1 MSLHCH
7 TNLDHNTA
15 LNEVIKIDYST
26 STSVKLSYQN
36 TIESLRQS
44 ITCKYAKFCSNELI
58 PHCTTRLLKTGF
70 KKSIKI

>member
-36 TIESLRQS
+36 TIESL
-44 ITCKYAKFCSNELI
+44 
-58 PHCTTRLLKTGF
+58 
-70 KKSIKI
+70 